1 MHVMAVVGGH
11 ELHSCACKP
20 RERFVASFACATCRH
35 AADQG
40 RDAHS
45 HCSCRPSPGILSNH
59 LLSDP
64 RLTDAIDDDPR
75 NHFRTPI
82 SGTTRLARRA
92 AVHQYGSIG
101 EMDSAPLP
109 ASGASLDVV
118 VNELP
123 MDFNGCFICTNGEPV
138 SPHTR
143 RPYCGHG
150 ARTVGGGVTR

>member
-1 MHVMAVVGGH
+1 MRT
-11 ELHSCACKP
+11 S
-20 RERFVASFACATCRH
+20 FVR
-35 AADQG
+35 
-40 RDAHS
+40 
-45 HCSCRPSPGILSNH
+45 
-59 LLSDP
+59 
-64 RLTDAIDDDPR
+64 RLTDVPACVGAGR
-75 NHFRTPI
+75 RTNA
-82 SGTTRLARRA
+82 LARAELRSMRTS
-92 AVHQYGSIG
+92 VDVVVVG

>member
-1 MHVMAVVGGH
+1 MLFGARQL
-11 ELHSCACKP
+11 EARPCCCSW
-20 RERFVASFACATCRH
+20 ASPEPC
-35 AADQG
+35 G
-40 RDAHS
+40 
-45 HCSCRPSPGILSNH
+45 N
-59 LLSDP
+59 LL
-64 RLTDAIDDDPR
+64 
-75 NHFRTPI
+75 
-82 SGTTRLARRA
+82 LARVELCARRSS
-92 AVHQYGSIG
+92 VDVVVVG

-150 ARTVGGGVTR
+150 ARTVGGGVKR

>member
-1 MHVMAVVGGH
+1 MAGAGH
-11 ELHSCACKP
+11 DEQKELMMIFSSFELGAPFSLIGRRSADDSRAHRTITSLAVTLILTLFASLDSSCA
-20 RERFVASFACATCRH
+20 
-35 AADQG
+35 
-40 RDAHS
+40 
-45 HCSCRPSPGILSNH
+45 
-59 LLSDP
+59 
-64 RLTDAIDDDPR
+64 
-75 NHFRTPI
+75 
-82 SGTTRLARRA
+82 RA
-92 AVHQYGSIG
+92 ELRSWRSSVDEVVVG

-150 ARTVGGGVTR
+150 ARTVGGGVKR